1 MEDPIYTVRQ
11 VTQALQE
18 LLEEAVPPL
27 WVEGEVSNF
36 RASQAGHWYFTLTD
50 AQAQLPVVMWR
61 LAAMRNQ
68 HVRPEDGA
76 LIRAR
81 GELTVYQQG
90 GNYQLQ
96 AERVLP
102 VGTGAVV
109 SALEHLREALRKEG
123 LFSEKRKKPLPA
135 FPSVVGVV
143 TSPRGAAVQDILA
156 VIGERYPIAQIVLYP
171 IVVQGANAPP
181 EIVHAL
187 RMLNLLDAADVI
199 VIGRG
204 GGSSEDL
211 SAFNEEAVVRAV
223 AESRLP
229 VVSAVGHETDITLT
243 DLAADARAATPSAAA
258 EHVVPDKE
266 ALLNE
271 LSVCA
276 GRLAKAM
283 NRRIESSRQK
293 LAELKRAVSP
303 KRQRDA
309 LQNRMQRVDELA
321 WRLEAA
327 VKAQAL
333 QKQNRLQALAGTLNA
348 LSPLAVLERGYSVCY
363 DENGTPIR
371 SAETVTPG
379 DPLRIQ
385 LRRGEIL
392 ANATAVRKDED
403 DGE

>member
-102 VGTGAVV
+102 VGKGAVV

-135 FPSVVGVV
+135 FPSVVGVI

-171 IVVQGANAPP
+171 VVVQGANAPS

-229 VVSAVGHETDITLT
+229 VVSAVGHETDVTLA
-243 DLAADARAATPSAAA
+243 DLAADARAPTPSAAA
-258 EHVVPDKE
+258 ERVVPDKE
-266 ALLNE
+266 AVLNE

-348 LSPLAVLERGYSVCY
+348 LSPLAVLERGYSVCF

-371 SAETVTPG
+371 SAEAVTPG
-379 DPLRIQ
+379 DALRIQ
-385 LRRGEIL
+385 LRRGQIL